1 MKRAV
6 KQRALLVK
14 RAVKT
19 EGTLGAFSAEG
30 GQNIFSRHPKPK
42 TFWLNPKDRRPDA

>member
-19 EGTLGAFSAEG
+19 EGALGAFCAEG
-30 GQNIFSRHPKPK
+30 GQNILHPKPK
-42 TFWLNPKDRRPDA
+42 TFWLNPKDLRPDA